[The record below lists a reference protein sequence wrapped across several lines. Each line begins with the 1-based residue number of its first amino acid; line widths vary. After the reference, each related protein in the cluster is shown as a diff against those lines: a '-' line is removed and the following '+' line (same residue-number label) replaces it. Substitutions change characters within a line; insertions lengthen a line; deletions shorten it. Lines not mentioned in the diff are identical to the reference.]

1 MLPLPGFSSH
11 PAVAPSRG
19 DGFPHFRP
27 EEQPGLLLAG
37 DSETHANHLLWLVNP
52 WLPQAVDCFH
62 VETTTLE
69 RMVEVLCY

>member
-1 MLPLPGFSSH
+1 MLLLPGFGSH
-11 PAVAPSRG
+11 SAVALSRG
-19 DGFPHFRP
+19 DGVPHVRP

-52 WLPQAVDCFH
+52 WLLQAVDCFR